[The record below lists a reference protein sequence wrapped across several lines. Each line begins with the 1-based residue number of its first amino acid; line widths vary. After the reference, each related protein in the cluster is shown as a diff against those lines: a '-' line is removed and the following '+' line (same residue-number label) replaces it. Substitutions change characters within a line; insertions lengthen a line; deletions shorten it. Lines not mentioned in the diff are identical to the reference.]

1 MKIQLRLFIYLS
13 APDYDLCNSVFNSFF
28 NETLINSSIKIEELQ
43 NDERCYLNAEECLKY
58 NMCDGIIEN
67 ELVEKT
73 EFNNAYNKFNNDIGF
88 DFETVGAIKIFSGG
102 RCYNTTEYNEIVAEF
117 KKELA
122 ERGFNN
128 IILS

>member
-1 MKIQLRLFIYLS
+1 MINLHNLS
-13 APDYDLCNSVFNSFF
+13 
-28 NETLINSSIKIEELQ
+28 
-43 NDERCYLNAEECLKY
+43 NAQILSE
-58 NMCDGIIEN
+58 
-67 ELVEKT
+67 
-73 EFNNAYNKFNNDIGF
+73 YNKFNDDIGF